1 VVLLEVKQAACHR
14 GVGYDS
20 RTQARA
26 GGISNMESA
35 KIFTLCWIAS
45 SWPLLDSQ

>member
-26 GGISNMESA
+26 GGVSNMESA

-45 SWPLLDSQ
+45 S